1 MASPFGSILVLVDG
15 NESAIKAAAYA
26 IKLARVDST
35 KIVAMSVVDTDTLKR
50 LQTVRILVEQEVKD
64 FAAELEHNQRRYL
77 DFVEREAQ
85 KANVPIETVLR
96 RGICHTEVM
105 AEQRKRS
112 CDLIVIGGFRSTM
125 TRLDLMVRERQL
137 ILDEAP
143 CPVLVVK

>member
-15 NESAIKAAAYA
+15 NESAIKAAAFA
-26 IKLARVDST
+26 IKLARIDST
-35 KIVAMSVVDTDTLKR
+35 KVIAISVVDTDTLKR

-77 DFVEREAQ
+77 DFVQREAH

-96 RGICHTEVM
+96 HGICHTEVL
-105 AEQRKRS
+105 AEQRERN
-112 CDLIVIGGFRSTM
+112 CDLVVIGGFRSTL
-125 TRLDLMVRERQL
+125 TRLDLVVRERQL